1 VVSYETL
8 TRFADGE
15 PLDRRFATAW
25 DGGLGW
31 ELELATIRAAL
42 LASRQLPP
50 GRWLDL
56 NVSPRLLAHAGDCAE
71 L

>member
-1 VVSYETL
+1 M
-8 TRFADGE
+8 
-15 PLDRRFATAW
+15 
-25 DGGLGW
+25 GLGW